1 MLRFVC
7 DYCQRERKSGESW
20 ILGIAAEEVAPS
32 AARREV
38 VLASTWDQKRLCH
51 PLAVHFCSQSH
62 AEQYIA
68 KLFGQQPTRVQEE
81 VIETTVSTTAPART
95 QRRVV
100 RTVAA
105 DRRRVTSRVKRKPR
119 GRAA

>member
-1 MLRFVC
+1 MLQFVC
-7 DYCQRERKSGESW
+7 DYCRRQKGPGESW

-51 PLAVHFCSQSH
+51 PLAVHFCSQLH

-68 KLFGQQPTRVQEE
+68 KLFGQRPAEVQEE
-81 VIETTVSTTAPART
+81 VIETTVRTAVPRRT
-95 QRRVV
+95 QRKVV
-100 RTVAA
+100 RTVASN
-105 DRRRVTSRVKRKPR
+105 RKGVTTRVKKTRT
-119 GRAA
+119 RAA